1 MNEILNL
8 KSQIS
13 NSLGKIVKELIG
25 LDIEPQIDI
34 PNDLS
39 KGDYTTNVAMIA
51 FGNLK
56 KQESRSKNY
65 GSAMELAKE
74 MVSLLNTKYKILDTF
89 SLVEAKE
96 PGFINFWLS
105 NQEVEKQL
113 AYILS
118 GKGLI
123 SDEKARKE
131 IIFEFGDPN
140 PFKEPHIGHLRIFA
154 VGEAVCRMLEADGNY
169 VIRANYQGDVGLHV
183 AKALYGIMNHES
195 GIKGLDSGSIE
206 EKAKFLGEA
215 YVMGA
220 KAFEED
226 AKAKK
231 EIISINNKIY
241 SKDSEIFEIWEK
253 GRNWSLEYFET
264 LYKALGIKYDKYY
277 FESQTAAEGL
287 KIVEENSPKIFEKND
302 GAYIFR
308 GEKVGLHTR
317 VFVTSE
323 GYATY
328 EGKDLALAIMKDKDF
343 PDISLSIIMTANEQM
358 EYFKVLIKAL
368 SEVNKKIADKAS
380 HLSVGFV
387 NLKEGKMSSR
397 TGNIIGA
404 NWLIDE
410 VRKQLKKRFKEV
422 KNEILDEI
430 SVGAVK
436 WSMLKFSRQSNIS
449 FSIDESVDLAG
460 NSGPYMQYTYA
471 RIASLLSKS
480 LITNFEAKSVKSLDQ
495 DLLAL
500 SRLACQFEI
509 QTKKAIDSFSP
520 NILTDYLFK
529 VAQTFNSYYE
539 KEKIIGSPK
548 EMEKLFV
555 AKGVGEVIK
564 RGLYLLGIESPAK
577 I

>member
-195 GIKGLDSGSIE
+195 GIKGLDSGSLE

>member
-195 GIKGLDSGSIE
+195 GIKGLDSGSLE

-555 AKGVGEVIK
+555 SKAVGEVLK
-564 RGLYLLGIESPAK
+564 KGLYLLGIESPAK